1 MATREE
7 GSEPSAAALVQLVPG
22 AKPCSPEM
30 RTIKGAM
37 TSIPATS
44 ALRHLYNV
52 PQRPK
57 ESSDLFTKE
66 GFLLNFRLIGQITL
80 QQGG

>member
-1 MATREE
+1 MAAQEE
-7 GSEPSAAALVQLVPG
+7 GSEPSAAVMVQLVPG

-37 TSIPATS
+37 TSISATS

-66 GFLLNFRLIGQITL
+66 GFLLNVRLIGQVTL
-80 QQGG
+80 QRGG